1 MMGSIRI
8 GNEEVPLDGNGFLKE
23 PQRWN
28 SEVAEAIARDE
39 GITQLTEQHW
49 SVVNFIRTY
58 WQEHEMAP
66 AVRLL
71 CQHSNVSVRE
81 VYKLF
86 RSGPAKGACRIAG
99 LPKPDGCV

>member
-1 MMGSIRI
+1 MAVIQV
-8 GNEEVPLDGNGFLKE
+8 GNEEYSLDGNGFLEE
-23 PQRWN
+23 PQKWN
-28 SEVAEAIARDE
+28 EDVAKAIAQDE
-39 GITQLTEQHW
+39 GIEEMTEKHW

-58 WQEHEMAP
+58 WKETELAP

-71 CQHSNVSVRE
+71 CQNSNLGVRDM
-81 VYKLF
+81 YKLF

>member
-1 MMGSIRI
+1 MAVIRV
-8 GNEEVPLDGNGFLKE
+8 GNEDLSLDGNGFLKE

-28 SEVAEAIARDE
+28 SDVAEAIARDE
-39 GITQLTEQHW
+39 GIAQMTDQHW
-49 SVVNFIRTY
+49 TVVKFIRTY
-58 WQEHEMAP
+58 WQEHDLAP

-71 CQHSNVSVRE
+71 CQHANLGVRD

-86 RSGPAKGACRIAG
+86 RAGPAKGACRIAG

>member
-1 MMGSIRI
+1 MAEIQV
-8 GNEEVPLDGNGFLKE
+8 GNETFPLDGNGFLKE
-23 PQRWN
+23 PQNWN
-28 SEVAEAIARDE
+28 TEVAQAIARDE
-39 GITQLTEQHW
+39 GIEQLTEQHW

-58 WQEHEMAP
+58 WKEHDLAP

-71 CQHSNVSVRE
+71 CQNSSISVRDM
-81 VYKLF
+81 YKLF